1 MDDSP
6 PEASTSGAVAQ
17 PTIERKL
24 DRRYTA
30 NFMAIADVAIA
41 ITSWVTI
48 ASTDTLISWS
58 PSSIIALLS
67 IAILVVHAAT
77 LFLFGGFLLSV
88 LVGMIAIGSGAA
100 GDEGMRLYT
109 ASNFR
114 LVVEK
119 HLGRLPNFSN
129 GLWYLI
135 VGIGILPQA
144 TLVIVTGGMDKS
156 PFAQILMATF
166 VLGQFRASTG
176 KAIWALFGTGVVVAL
191 MTHVVYLAMLRNWP
205 KSIYETDYQARY
217 FIVPGLIVAFA
228 STLVF
233 WVTFRLDRLP
243 PEQRPLRDDD
253 GA

>member
-1 MDDSP
+1 MDDSLP
-6 PEASTSGAVAQ
+6 GASDSGADAQ
-17 PTIERKL
+17 PKVERDL

-41 ITSWVTI
+41 VTSWVTI
-48 ASTDTLISWS
+48 TSTDTLFRSG
-58 PSSIIALLS
+58 PSSMIAVAS
-67 IAILVVHAAT
+67 IVVLFVHAAA
-77 LFLFGGFLLSV
+77 LILFGGFLLSII
-88 LVGMIAIGSGAA
+88 VGMIAFGSGAA
-100 GDEGMRLYT
+100 GDDGMRLYR
-109 ASNFR
+109 ASSFR

-119 HLGRLPNFSN
+119 HLGRLPSFSN
-129 GLWYLI
+129 NVWYLI
-135 VGIGILPQA
+135 VGIGILPQV

-176 KAIWALFGTGVVVAL
+176 KAIWALFGMGVVVAL
-191 MTHVVYLAMLRNWP
+191 LTHVAYLTMLKYWP
-205 KSIYETDYQARY
+205 NSIYQTTYQARY

-243 PEQRPLRDDD
+243 PDQRPLRDD